1 MRSYRI
7 RKFDAMI
14 TFFKAAGRLYNGR
27 DYGVREGSEMTDE
40 QLQEIRIAN
49 EEDADVYYEIEN

>member
-1 MRSYRI
+1 
-7 RKFDAMI
+7 MI